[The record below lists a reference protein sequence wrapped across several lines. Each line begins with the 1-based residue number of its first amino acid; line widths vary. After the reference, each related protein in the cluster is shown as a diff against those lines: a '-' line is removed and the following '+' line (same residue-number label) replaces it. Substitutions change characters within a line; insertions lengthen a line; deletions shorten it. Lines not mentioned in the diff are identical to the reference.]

1 MIAAITS
8 TSDII
13 PNKGILVDINDKS
26 CMITPENDLPEGWK
40 RIPLEM
46 AISMVSRSNAQ
57 WVIPNNSTD
66 GIARV
71 NKMVD
76 DWISLLR
83 SEKQEETVMLAT
95 SDITIGKNGKK
106 SMIDVQKQRKK
117 KNEWKKRQY

>member
-8 TSDII
+8 ISDII
-13 PNKGILVDINDKS
+13 PNRGILVDINDKS
-26 CMITPENDLPEGWK
+26 CMITPDNDIPEGWK
-40 RIPLEM
+40 RIPLET

-66 GIARV
+66 GLSQI
-71 NKMVD
+71 NDMMD

-83 SEKQEETVMLAT
+83 SEKEEQTVMLAT
-95 SDITIGKNGKK
+95 SDITIGKSHKK

-117 KNEWKKRQY
+117 KNEWKQY